1 MSDLRQMPELGEK
14 ILVQIKK
21 YCYVFGKGF

>member
-1 MSDLRQMPELGEK
+1 MSDLRQMPELREK